1 MRPATSSVLATA
13 VVLFGGPCLAQT
25 APVNGIRPAEV
36 RTHAI
41 VGATVVVSPGQTIE
55 DATVVIRD
63 GVIEAVGPDVP
74 VPANARV
81 HDGEGLTVY
90 AGLIDAAVEVEV
102 SATID
107 GAGAHFSKRVHPQL
121 AMAAQPGPDDDLREA
136 MRELGFTAAAVY
148 PAGGI
153 FQGTGAV
160 VALAEEIEH
169 GVT

>member
-90 AGLIDAAVEVEV
+90 CNADVLAATP
-102 SATID
+102 AT
-107 GAGAHFSKRVHPQL
+107 R
-121 AMAAQPGPDDDLREA
+121 
-136 MRELGFTAAAVY
+136 Y
-148 PAGGI
+148 
-153 FQGTGAV
+153 AV
-160 VALAEEIEH
+160 VEFRQR
-169 GVT
+169 